1 MAAQMKINVVE
12 GPFFKACHP
21 TAAAAQ
27 SKMLKALEQ
36 QAFIALR
43 ILYGYSYGPVPRP
56 ESFGPSPLPPSSR
69 KIRVLSDRNKWR

>member
-56 ESFGPSPLPPSSR
+56 
-69 KIRVLSDRNKWR
+69 